1 MNTRREGM
9 TLIEAC
15 TVVCVVGVLLA
26 AFLPTFFRNVRTS
39 KIEEASA
46 ELERLH
52 QATAAYF
59 AADHVVDG
67 HHHRH
72 CLPEAAGP
80 APAQTSERAIDVDF
94 RDATTPGVATWTALG
109 FQPDRPIRY
118 RYTLLP
124 ARTGCDL
131 TAAPRTALVTFR
143 AEGDLD
149 GDTARSTFERR
160 AGVDAQGNLVPVDIL
175 FVHNRVE

>member
-1 MNTRREGM
+1 MNRRLEGM
-9 TLIEAC
+9 TLVEAC
-15 TVVCVVGVLLA
+15 SVLAVVGVILA

-39 KIEEASA
+39 KLEEATD

-67 HHHRH
+67 HHRRH
-72 CLPEAAGP
+72 CLPSAAGP
-80 APAQTSERAIDVDF
+80 APAQTSERAVDVDF
-94 RDATTPGVATWTALG
+94 RAEATPGVATWTALG

-118 RYTLLP
+118 RYTILP
-124 ARTGCDL
+124 RQVGCDL
-131 TAAPRTALVTFR
+131 NAPVGTALVTFR

-149 GDTARSTFERR
+149 GDTARSTFERS
-160 AGVDAQGNLVPVDIL
+160 AGVDAHGNLVPIDIL
-175 FVHNRVE
+175 FVRNRVE